1 MRLVFEHQE
10 GVRVKRGVITSN
22 CLRRKSDSGRGT
34 LDPGGAV
41 RAAPENCVKNCADS
55 LRC

>member
-22 CLRRKSDSGRGT
+22 CLRRESDSGRGT
-34 LDPGGAV
+34 LDPGGGGEGGP
-41 RAAPENCVKNCADS
+41 RKLCQK
-55 LRC
+55 LR